1 MHILLIGGSRF
12 VGYHLVEAA
21 LGAGHQVTMFNRGQS
36 NPGAFPSVEELH
48 GDRDGGLDILTG
60 RQWDAVIDT
69 CGYIPRHVRDSA
81 TFLRDAV
88 GRYVF
93 ISTISVY
100 QDFPITGITEDSP
113 LATLE
118 DESTEQVMGETYGGL
133 KVLCEREVQQVYGQ
147 QALIIRPGLI
157 VGPRDRTNRFGY
169 WVRRAADG
177 GEILAPGT
185 PERPVQFIDGRDLAT
200 WTIDMTERQQTG
212 VYNAVGP
219 AEVLTMGEFLQLAI
233 QIGENPTATLTW
245 VEDDF
250 LVAQGVAYWQHL
262 PLWVAPD
269 TGINRVNNHRAAV
282 NGLRFRDTAT
292 IIRDT
297 LASLRTHE
305 SPPEN
310 PHGAISAQREAELL
324 AAWRAH
330 SPQK

>member
-21 LGAGHQVTMFNRGQS
+21 LSAGHQVTMFNRGQS

-69 CGYIPRHVRDSA
+69 CGYIPHHVRDSA

-93 ISTISVY
+93 ISTVSVY

-118 DESTEQVMGETYGGL
+118 DESTEQVTGETYGGL
-133 KVLCEREVQQVYGQ
+133 KVLCEREVQQVYGE

-157 VGPRDRTNRFGY
+157 VGPRDMTNRFGY
-169 WVRRAADG
+169 WVRRAATG

-185 PERPVQFIDGRDLAT
+185 PERPVQFIDGRDLAA
-200 WTIDMTERQQTG
+200 WTIDLTERHQTG

-219 AEVLTMGEFLQLAI
+219 AEVFTMGEFLEMAI
-233 QIGENPTATLTW
+233 AVGENPTATLTW

-269 TGINRVNNHRAAV
+269 MGFNRVNNHRAAG

-297 LASLRTHE
+297 LASLRTHD
-305 SPPEN
+305 SPREN
-310 PHGAISAQREAELL
+310 PQGAISAQREAELL
-324 AAWRAH
+324 AAWQAH